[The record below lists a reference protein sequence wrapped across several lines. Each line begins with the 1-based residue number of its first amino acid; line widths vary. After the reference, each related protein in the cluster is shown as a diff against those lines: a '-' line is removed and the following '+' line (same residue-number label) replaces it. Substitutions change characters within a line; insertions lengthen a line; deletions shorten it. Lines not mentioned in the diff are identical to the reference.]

1 MTNTLEEIEAYIR
14 DNNPGTIVGVDE
26 AGRGNWAGP
35 IVAGAAAVSI
45 ANWTPPAG
53 LTDSK
58 LMSSK
63 AGYKRREAIFDQ
75 YANDDK
81 VVIGIGVVEADEIDR
96 IGIDAAQAKAQAEA
110 VRGTFWRL
118 AYPPFVVVDGVNPPA
133 IEPPEV
139 KCVMMLPKGDL
150 LVPAISLASV
160 CAKVVQ
166 CRTMIELDA
175 QHPGYGLAQHKGY
188 GTKEHKA
195 ALNKLGPCPVHRRCY
210 RPVAKAAALHE
221 EPREAWAMLDDDD

>member
-1 MTNTLEEIEAYIR
+1 MGWPHRRGGRCRLHRQLDATGWTDRLQADVLE
-14 DNNPGTIVGVDE
+14 G
-26 AGRGNWAGP
+26 
-35 IVAGAAAVSI
+35 
-45 ANWTPPAG
+45 
-53 LTDSK
+53 
-58 LMSSK
+58 
-63 AGYKRREAIFDQ
+63 GYKRREAIFDQ
-75 YANDDK
+75 CATDDK
-81 VVIGIGVVEADEIDR
+81 MVIGIGVVEADEIDR

-110 VRGTFWRL
+110 IRGTFWRL

-133 IEPPEV
+133 IAPPEV

-175 QHPGYGLAQHKGY
+175 QHPGYGFAQHKAY

-195 ALNKLGPCPVHRRCY
+195 ALDKLGPCPIHRRSY
-210 RPVAKAAALHE
+210 RPVAKAAAKHSE
-221 EPREAWAMLDDDD
+221 HKNAWELLDDG